1 VTQAEYIAKLNRQIE
16 QLRTNAPLAIAAQTV
31 HDMRVERI
39 FDNPGVGGSYNRT
52 KPIWVKNTELR
63 RKNKGKSGKAQKTSY
78 FSSYYALKQDQGFDP
93 NVVNL
98 RLTNDLQSDFANSSK
113 TNGTGRPPSGKV
125 IKVSNSLYVEA
136 IRRGNNMVKLKSNL
150 KRYGN
155 FLAFTQ
161 AERAKFYEINRQ
173 EFIKLLQG

>member
-16 QLRTNAPLAIAAQTV
+16 QLRTNAPLAIAAQHV
-31 HDMRVERI
+31 HAMRVERI
-39 FDNPGVGGSYNRT
+39 FDTPGVGGSYNRT

-98 RLTNDLQSDFANSSK
+98 RLTNDLQSDFANSAKS
-113 TNGTGRPPSGKV
+113 NGVGRPQSGKV
-125 IKVSNSLYVEA
+125 IKVSNALYVEA
-136 IRRGNNMVKLKSNL
+136 IRRPKNIKKLKANL

-155 FLAFTQ
+155 FLAFTP
-161 AERAKFYEINRQ
+161 AERAKFHEINRI